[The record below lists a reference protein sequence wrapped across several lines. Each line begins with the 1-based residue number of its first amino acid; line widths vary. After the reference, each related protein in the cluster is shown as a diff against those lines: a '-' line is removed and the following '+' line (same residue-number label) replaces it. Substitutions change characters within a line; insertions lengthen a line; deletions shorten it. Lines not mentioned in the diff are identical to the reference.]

1 MGFCRR
7 RSERSGAFL
16 YLSEKKYAMRNILL
30 GAVLTFII
38 IFGLRYCEHQQDE
51 REQLDAQSAL
61 LEKEIKNVGKL
72 IVTEGNYAQ
81 VFTYE
86 DWKKFYVDIF
96 SARKKALV
104 VVNAKATVAYDLSQ
118 VETEIDTETKT
129 VTIISIPEP
138 ELTIHPDFE
147 YYDVQQDYLNQFEAS
162 DYNKIKNHVSKQLEE
177 KIRASDLMGNAENRL
192 ISELQKLYLLT
203 KSMGWTLQYRQQ
215 VIDSEATWQAI
226 KP

>member
-1 MGFCRR
+1 
-7 RSERSGAFL
+7 
-16 YLSEKKYAMRNILL
+16 MRNILL
-30 GAVLTFII
+30 GAVLTFVI

-104 VVNAKATVAYDLSQ
+104 VVNAKATVAYDLSL

-138 ELTIHPDFE
+138 ELTINPDFE

-162 DYNKIKNHVSKQLEE
+162 DYNKIKNRVSKQLEE
-177 KIRASDLMGNAENRL
+177 KIRASELMGNAENRL

-203 KSMGWTLQYRQQ
+203 KSMGWTLQYQQQ
-215 VIDSEATWQAI
+215 VIDSEATWKAI